1 MEVFKRN
8 LDLDMFY
15 KNNIYT
21 MYENIQLNEPMTQLL
36 GLPSK

>member
-21 MYENIQLNEPMTQLL
+21 MYENKQFNEPMTRLL

>member
-1 MEVFKRN
+1 MEVFRRN

-21 MYENIQLNEPMTQLL
+21 MYENIQLNEFYR
-36 GLPSK
+36 KYFKV